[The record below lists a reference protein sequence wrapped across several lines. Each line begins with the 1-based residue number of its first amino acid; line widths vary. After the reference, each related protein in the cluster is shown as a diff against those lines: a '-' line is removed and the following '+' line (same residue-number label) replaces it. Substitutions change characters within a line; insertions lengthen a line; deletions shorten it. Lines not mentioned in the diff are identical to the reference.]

1 MAMLIYQRAGYMIY
15 IYIYPFHILIICPHG
30 WFSPSKISQMCLF
43 IMFKA
48 SLFPSMMTFHG
59 TRIWASDSW
68 EQKHSC
74 PIYQPPK
81 RYIYIYMHIHIYIY
95 THTDT
100 HISMILALVSEF
112 TWCFPCFFH
121 VFPAFIRHFS
131 ILLVGGKWFLFPLRS
146 HPHGFRISVARCLRR
161 PWDEGISTT
170 FWLKPINVVIPLLT
184 MYIYIYT
191 YFYIHTRY
199 MYIYIYN
206 IIYR

>member
-1 MAMLIYQRAGYMIY
+1 MSGCQVVNGFIVGNLLRLCGKNVPNSCLASNEEGNYPLVMKQFAMENGPFSSMFHLVKTIIVHGYVNLPEGRIYD

-81 RYIYIYMHIHIYIY
+81 RYTCI
-95 THTDT
+95 
-100 HISMILALVSEF
+100 
-112 TWCFPCFFH
+112 
-121 VFPAFIRHFS
+121 
-131 ILLVGGKWFLFPLRS
+131 
-146 HPHGFRISVARCLRR
+146 
-161 PWDEGISTT
+161 
-170 FWLKPINVVIPLLT
+170 
-184 MYIYIYT
+184 YIYIYAYT
-191 YFYIHTRY
+191 CI
-199 MYIYIYN
+199 YIYIAHRHAHFHDFS
-206 IIYR
+206 IGF

>member
-1 MAMLIYQRAGYMIY
+1 MAMLIYQRAGYM

-81 RYIYIYMHIHIYIY
+81 RYIYMHIHIYIH
-95 THTDT
+95 THRHAHFHDFS
-100 HISMILALVSEF
+100 IGFWIYMVFSMF
-112 TWCFPCFFH
+112 FPCFSCIYQALFYP
-121 VFPAFIRHFS
+121 F
-131 ILLVGGKWFLFPLRS
+131 GGWQVIFVSPTES
-146 HPHGFRISVARCLRR
+146 SAR
-161 PWDEGISTT
+161 
-170 FWLKPINVVIPLLT
+170 F
-184 MYIYIYT
+184 
-191 YFYIHTRY
+191 
-199 MYIYIYN
+199 
-206 IIYR
+206 

>member
-1 MAMLIYQRAGYMIY
+1 MSGCQVVNGFIVGNLLRLCGKNVPNSRLASNEEGNYHLVMKQFAMENGPFSSMFHLVKTIIVHGYVNLPEGRIYD

-81 RYIYIYMHIHIYIY
+81 RY
-95 THTDT
+95 TC
-100 HISMILALVSEF
+100 ILEKAQINARLRDF
-112 TWCFPCFFH
+112 CFLSG
-121 VFPAFIRHFS
+121 FS
-131 ILLVGGKWFLFPLRS
+131 
-146 HPHGFRISVARCLRR
+146 PHERNC
-161 PWDEGISTT
+161 TT
-170 FWLKPINVVIPLLT
+170 FGSFALCA
-184 MYIYIYT
+184 
-191 YFYIHTRY
+191 F
-199 MYIYIYN
+199 
-206 IIYR
+206 